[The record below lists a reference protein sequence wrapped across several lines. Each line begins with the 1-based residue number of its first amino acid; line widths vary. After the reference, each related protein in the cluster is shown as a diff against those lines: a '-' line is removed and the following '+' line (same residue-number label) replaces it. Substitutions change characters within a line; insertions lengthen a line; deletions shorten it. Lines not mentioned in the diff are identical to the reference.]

1 MSEISALEEHCE
13 GEGCK
18 LGMAEK
24 GRAGSG
30 LASGASFG
38 PVTAFFTL
46 EPLFLVM
53 LSGMWDLSS
62 PIRDG
67 TCTPCI
73 ESMESWTVNRSH
85 VPYSPGFVSSAPV
98 PFLSCLQQAQPGCG
112 SPGAPLQVLPLSC
125 GYFPLLLAAWALFPP
140 PFPHLSS

>member
-53 LSGMWDLSS
+53 LSGMWDLSPS
-62 PIRDG
+62 TRDDG
-67 TCTPCI
+67 TCTPHAGSS
-73 ESMESWTVNRSH
+73 ESYPLGH
-85 VPYSPGFVSSAPV
+85 
-98 PFLSCLQQAQPGCG
+98 QG
-112 SPGAPLQVLPLSC
+112 SPSNVYQRVFIPQTFLLFKEQVSLLNDC
-125 GYFPLLLAAWALFPP
+125 GVMARSTILKV
-140 PFPHLSS
+140 